1 MSASPK
7 PSDDDKVEVLLF
19 DIGVLHKSVHES
31 ARVVCSQRGIP
42 LRLIDLT
49 YFEDES
55 QSSPPHEGMF
65 PQAVLLQGSKV
76 LGRNY
81 SQIHTPKTFSI
92 WLNGAFDS
100 SPRPIDLRTVAKQ
113 PTIRREDLHRKNGN
127 RQKGKLDSR
136 QRQDVR
142 QLLTVRPS
150 QFTPYLRTLHAVI
163 TGRGLPPQ
171 DGEVNNLNFR

>member
-1 MSASPK
+1 MSEEL
-7 PSDDDKVEVLLF
+7 EVLLF
-19 DIGVLHKSVHES
+19 DIGIRHQSVHES
-31 ARVVCSQRGIP
+31 ARAVCSQRGIP
-42 LRLIDLT
+42 LREVDLT
-49 YFEDES
+49 FFEDDAL
-55 QSSPPHEGMF
+55 SSPPHEVMF
-65 PQAVLLQGSKV
+65 PQAVLLKGSKV

-142 QLLTVRPS
+142 QLLSVRPS
-150 QFTPYLRTLHAVI
+150 QFTSYLRTLHAVI

-171 DGEVNNLNFR
+171 EGVITCLHYH